1 MSIKQAF
8 LLLEK
13 EETLDEKKKNI
24 IEW

>member
-1 MSIKQAF
+1 MYTKQAF

-13 EETLDEKKKNI
+13 EETLDEKKKNN